1 MSATE
6 TTVPMTPDTN
16 DDTSTDATVVPLGAR
31 RGEVAAPTHPP
42 EDPTTSSKKRTVDLS
57 PRQMLRLSRIF
68 ATLLAASW
76 LVAWP
81 IGSSLSQTEATG
93 TLSLR
98 FGYSTEMI
106 VMGISS
112 IALVWFLGWAIAAG
126 LRMEA
131 TARRLTSALADAGR
145 RIGPSPPDFA
155 QRQISTLN
163 TELDDMLKRLAG
175 AESMIRQQVKA
186 LNAAGNAIDTG
197 TAKSA
202 ERLEQER
209 NALMELTEEMSREA
223 DRFADRIAERTQH
236 ASSDAEHAQER
247 SEEKQKELA
256 IQIQRLESVSEKS
269 LDRFEQLASA
279 MENRGDE
286 LSTINAEATERQTAI
301 AGQIEE
307 NSRRIETAQAEL
319 ATQSQRLEMLIREQ
333 RNRADRLAKVVTT
346 QMDRATAMPA
356 APAPKRTTDKK
367 KSPPKAPPKAAAHED
382 RRAVPWKEILGNAEP
397 KPAASDKKSPAHLL
411 SGLIANKLPRGLPT
425 AESAQPTSEVSQT
438 QATNTTQADHLVSRL
453 HHFSL
458 VVQTQLF
465 GVPSHDELARFEA
478 GERQIFARTLIA
490 GSNEELRTLIADEM
504 AKNRVFSARVAEF
517 LKDFDTVLEPLAT
530 GNNGEEAVENYL
542 TSPIG
547 QLYIAVGA
555 AAGHFS

>member
-1 MSATE
+1 M
-6 TTVPMTPDTN
+6 
-16 DDTSTDATVVPLGAR
+16 
-31 RGEVAAPTHPP
+31 
-42 EDPTTSSKKRTVDLS
+42 
-57 PRQMLRLSRIF
+57 SRIF
-68 ATLLAASW
+68 AALLAASW
-76 LVAWP
+76 LIAWP
-81 IGSSLSQTEATG
+81 VGSTLSQTEATG
-93 TLSLR
+93 TFSLR
-98 FGYSTEMI
+98 FGYSTEMV
-106 VMGISS
+106 VMAISS
-112 IALVWFLGWAIAAG
+112 IGLVWFLGWAIAAG

-131 TARRLTSALADAGR
+131 TARRLTTALADAGR
-145 RIGPSPPDFA
+145 SINTSPPEFA

-236 ASSDAEHAQER
+236 ASSDAEHAQAR
-247 SEEKQKELA
+247 SEEKQNELA
-256 IQIQRLESVSEKS
+256 AQIQRLESVSEKS

-307 NSRRIETAQAEL
+307 NSSRIEAAQAEL
-319 ATQSQRLEMLIREQ
+319 ANQSERLEMLIREQ
-333 RNRADRLAKVVTT
+333 RNRAERLAKVVTT
-346 QMDRATAMPA
+346 QMDKATTMPV
-356 APAPKRTTDKK
+356 APAPKRTATESKK
-367 KSPPKAPPKAAAHED
+367 RPIQKDAPSTATHET
-382 RRAVPWKEILGNAEP
+382 RRAVPWKDILDHAEP
-397 KPAASDKKSPAHLL
+397 AQTPPEKKPPAHLL
-411 SGLIANKLPRGLPT
+411 SDLITNKLPHSHSGAVGGKPVPEIP
-425 AESAQPTSEVSQT
+425 AAA
-438 QATNTTQADHLVSRL
+438 ATDATQADHLVSRL

-478 GERQIFARTLIA
+478 GERQIFARALIS

-504 AKNRVFSARVAEF
+504 AKNRVFSTRVAEF
-517 LKDFDTVLEPLAT
+517 LKDFDSVLEPLAA
-530 GNNGEEAVENYL
+530 GHNGEEAVENYL